1 MSEITILALGRAG
14 RRPEAALAQ
23 AYLNRLPVPARIKE
37 LEEKRPFQGLEL
49 IKREGEKLL
58 AALPDNAFLVV
69 LDERGKQMTSPQL
82 AGNLTRWQEMGR
94 PLVFAIGGADG
105 HGEAVLKRADTTL
118 SLSNMT
124 WPHML
129 VRVMLAEQLYRAT
142 SITMGHP
149 YHRDLIQ

>member
-14 RRPEAALAQ
+14 RRPEAALART
-23 AYLNRLPVPARIKE
+23 YLDRLPVPVRIRE
-37 LEEKRPFQGLEL
+37 LEEKRPFHGPEL
-49 IKREGEKLL
+49 VKREGDKLL

-69 LDERGKQMTSPQL
+69 LDEQGKQMTSPQL
-82 AGNLTRWQEMGR
+82 AEHLGRWQNMGR

-105 HGEAVLKRADTTL
+105 HGEAVSKRADATL

-142 SITMGHP
+142 SIMMGHP
-149 YHRDLIQ
+149 YHRDRL